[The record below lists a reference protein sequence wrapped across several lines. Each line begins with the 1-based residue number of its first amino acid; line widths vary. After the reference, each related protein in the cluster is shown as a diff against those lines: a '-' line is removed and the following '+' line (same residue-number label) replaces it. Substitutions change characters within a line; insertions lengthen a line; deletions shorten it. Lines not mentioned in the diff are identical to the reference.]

1 MKQVADFLKE
11 SGIYYLATNNKG
23 EPDVRPMGF
32 SLTYKDRLYFVT
44 AKSMELYLQLEED
57 NKVSISVHS
66 KAKWLRLYGTAILD
80 DSEETINSLSEID
93 PRVPQMFPKNIMA
106 PFYLKDVQASIYSF
120 DHAPEVYSF

>member
-1 MKQVADFLKE
+1 MKEVAEFLKE

-44 AKSMELYLQLEED
+44 AKSMEVFLQLEED
-57 NKVSISVHS
+57 NKISISVHS

-80 DSEETINSLSEID
+80 DSKETIEALSQME
-93 PRVPQMFPKNIMA
+93 PKVTQMFPEDIMA
-106 PFYLKDVQASIYSF
+106 PFYLKNVRASIYSF
-120 DHAPEVYSF
+120 DQAPKVYSF